1 MNFKNIR
8 VIPSLLLKKGRFVKG
23 KHFQNHIDAGDP
35 VKTCVAHNS
44 QFADELIIVD
54 LDAYE
59 KNLRPNITLLEKIIS
74 EINTP
79 VAFGGNIDNLEIA
92 EKIIRSGADK
102 LLINSN
108 LSNEKLIKNIS
119 LIFGRQAIVAC
130 IDLIRIEDEYKV
142 YIRGKI
148 LKDSFTEYFKNV
160 LKKEIGEIKITFVNL
175 EGSRKGIDIDFA
187 KKLLSTS
194 NVPIIFEGGLSNL
207 SDIEKAIT
215 AGIESI
221 ALGTMLVFS
230 DNNIFKIKQFLQN
243 RNIPVRLRD

>member
-1 MNFKNIR
+1 MDFKNIR
-8 VIPSLLLKKGRFVKG
+8 IIPSLLLKKGRFVKG
-23 KHFQNHIDAGDP
+23 IHFQNHIDAGDP

-59 KNLRPNITLLEKIIS
+59 NNSCPNITLLEKIIS

-79 VAFGGNIDNLEIA
+79 VAFGGNIDTLEIA

-119 LIFGRQAIVAC
+119 LMFGRQAIVAC
-130 IDLIRIEDEYKV
+130 IDLIKVKEEYKI

-148 LKDSFTEYFKNV
+148 LEISFAEYFKNI

-187 KKLLSTS
+187 KKLLSIS
-194 NVPIIFEGGLSNL
+194 DVPIIFEGGLSSL
-207 SDIEKAIT
+207 IDIEKTIS
-215 AGIESI
+215 AGIEAI
-221 ALGTMLVFS
+221 ALGSMLVFS

-243 RNIPVRLRD
+243 RNIPVRLRN

>member
-1 MNFKNIR
+1 MILR
-8 VIPSLLLKKGRFVKG
+8 TYKG
-23 KHFQNHIDAGDP
+23 KAKSVGKQQ
-35 VKTCVAHNS
+35 VKS
-44 QFADELIIVD
+44 QFLLYAVKKISKDFPILREARREVLEDLMDINNAKVVLEWIKSGKLKVKIKEVKLPSPFALNLI
-54 LDAYE
+54 LQGHA
-59 KNLRPNITLLEKIIS
+59 
-74 EINTP
+74 
-79 VAFGGNIDNLEIA
+79 
-92 EKIIRSGADK
+92 
-102 LLINSN
+102 
-108 LSNEKLIKNIS
+108 
-119 LIFGRQAIVAC
+119 
-130 IDLIRIEDEYKV
+130 DLIRIEDEYKV